1 MVTYFKLLKRF
12 HKYLVSSDSAVS
24 SPFKMAVC
32 LKFVC
37 LLFVRSSPSPRVPG
51 VCVARCSIE
60 SRVKLTVPLSPHPP
74 APPTHPPEEISKWQI
89 KSWKLQKLL
98 SSSTLAANISVQH
111 LQTLSALFFA
121 GWCRPLC
128 LLIISP
134 VSTPPL
140 KKCPWPQTITVG
152 YMDPVHISYWNRQFM
167 ILAIFSM
174 KWSYLQVIAG

>member
-12 HKYLVSSDSAVS
+12 HKYLVSSVSAVS

-51 VCVARCSIE
+51 GLRGKVQHWISGKTDGP
-60 SRVKLTVPLSPHPP
+60 SLPP
-74 APPTHPPEEISKWQI
+74 PPPPTLPPEEISKWQI

-121 GWCRPLC
+121 CWCRPLC

-140 KKCPWPQTITVG
+140 KQCPWPQTITVG